1 MPQKRPKNPL
11 KLILL
16 TKLDNILEKVLWDIR
31 FFGKIGLTNWSK
43 IFNLI
48 EEIDDIGLTY
58 NSIYRILEHIH
69 MIMDPYEKAF
79 VESETILLLSSEK
92 DILHPLYDYI
102 LEALDTII
110 NLEKV
115 GDKLYLLSKLYYA
128 TIKLDYPDLKKVV
141 EERIKELLSYAT
153 PSELA
158 DYYSY
163 VGYLMFEFDIGLSD
177 RYLDEALDV
186 VELIQEPE
194 ERIKLL
200 SKIAYRYS
208 KLAYNEDIEKTVNE
222 LFTRVLDELSGLF
235 NRYSVFLEI
244 AEMLFSI
251 NPDVVYDYLDA
262 IYDDYSAI
270 RDPFARGTGLLK
282 LLKTA
287 AKIGYSEMEDQII
300 RQLIDI
306 VSSKGLSELN
316 RYVLASELAKN
327 TLNINKELSVYIGY
341 TILDGVEQYITNSE
355 QLSFMDMKVIA
366 KIIRNLKE
374 LFPHKLEERIDSI
387 VNYIIAR
394 ENRLAK
400 AINLILV
407 FLYEL
412 SKEIPRKAKSI
423 LEKVKPLI
431 FSVISMDGIYAIA
444 EQVDKIVA
452 IDENIG
458 NEVIKKILTDIEE
471 TKAILRKL
479 QLLATIVPRLQKT
492 KYYKA
497 DILKEYL
504 NELLENK
511 KPIIK
516 YNVYLKLAEGYSK
529 YDQEEAKKY
538 YSRALFEV
546 EHLLSQNFNRG
557 LRALRKTLY
566 SVNKHIRDKVWI
578 EQINQ
583 YYNTLELYL
592 RFT

>member
-102 LEALDTII
+102 LEALDTIT

-128 TIKLDYPDLKKVV
+128 TIKLDYPDLKKAV

-163 VGYLMFEFDIGLSD
+163 MGYLMFEFDIGLSD

-244 AEMLFSI
+244 AEMLFAI

-306 VSSKGLSELN
+306 VSSKGLNELN
-316 RYVLASELAKN
+316 RYILASELAKN

-366 KIIRNLKE
+366 RITRNLKE

-387 VNYIIAR
+387 VNDIIAK

-431 FSVISMDGIYAIA
+431 LSVISMDGIYAIA

-546 EHLLSQNFNRG
+546 EHLLSQDFNRG

>member
-31 FFGKIGLTNWSK
+31 FFGKIGLASWGK

-102 LEALDTII
+102 LEALDTIT

-128 TIKLDYPDLKKVV
+128 TIKLDYPDLKKAV

-163 VGYLMFEFDIGLSD
+163 MGYLMFEFDIGLSD

-244 AEMLFSI
+244 AEMLFAI

-306 VSSKGLSELN
+306 VSSKGLNELN
-316 RYVLASELAKN
+316 RYILASELAKN

-366 KIIRNLKE
+366 RITRNLKE

-423 LEKVKPLI
+423 LEKVKSLI
-431 FSVISMDGIYAIA
+431 LSVISMDGIYAIA

-546 EHLLSQNFNRG
+546 EHLLSQDFNRG

>member
-431 FSVISMDGIYAIA
+431 LSVISMDGIYAIA

>member
-31 FFGKIGLTNWSK
+31 FFGKIGLASWGK

-102 LEALDTII
+102 LEALDTIT

-128 TIKLDYPDLKKVV
+128 TIKLDYPDLKKAV

-163 VGYLMFEFDIGLSD
+163 MGYLMFEFDIGLSD

-244 AEMLFSI
+244 AEMLFAI

-316 RYVLASELAKN
+316 RYILASELAKN

-366 KIIRNLKE
+366 RITRNLKE

-387 VNYIIAR
+387 VNDIIAK

-431 FSVISMDGIYAIA
+431 LSVISMDGIYAIA

-546 EHLLSQNFNRG
+546 EHLLSQDFNRG